1 MLLLIATVIIACM
14 LNPNLLGWLIL
25 SVISVGGTWAVLGV
39 VAAGQVGAYILVAAV
54 VYILVA
60 LTVIV
65 WRS

>member
-1 MLLLIATVIIACM
+1 M

-25 SVISVGGTWAVLGV
+25 IVMVVGGTWAVLGV
-39 VAAGQVGAYILVAAV
+39 VAAGHVGAYILIAAV

-60 LTVIV
+60 LIVIV

>member
-1 MLLLIATVIIACM
+1 MLLLIVTVIIACM
-14 LNPNLLGWLIL
+14 LNPNLPGWLIL
-25 SVISVGGTWAVLGV
+25 SVIAVGGTWAVFGI

>member
-1 MLLLIATVIIACM
+1 MLLLIVTVIIACM